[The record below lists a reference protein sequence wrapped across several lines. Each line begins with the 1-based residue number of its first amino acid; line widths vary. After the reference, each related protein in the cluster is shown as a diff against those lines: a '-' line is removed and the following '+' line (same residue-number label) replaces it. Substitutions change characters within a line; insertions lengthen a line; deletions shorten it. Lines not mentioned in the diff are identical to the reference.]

1 MVFMVERIT
10 NEVTVDDCI
19 LDSDVWKKP
28 VTRRTGLYTT
38 ACVKEP
44 YSAKVGQRSWGGKA
58 EKQTYKTA
66 FTH

>member
-1 MVFMVERIT
+1 MVERIT

-44 YSAKVGQRSWGGKA
+44 YSAKVDSGRGE
-58 EKQTYKTA
+58 EKLKSRQTYKTA